1 MNYRGSS
8 FKRVASLCTFVTFT
22 CNVLLEC
29 KNKQKILRLC
39 STNIINFLWVL
50 TTCGYG
56 LHSNYFSFVNVKTRF
71 LTSKHGDRIPCAFQI
86 SSANITI
93 IVVPACR
100 LLLKG
105 WGPTWKDRISAARQQ
120 VQCLSWDNIIP
131 SRPPGSFRSSKPSLQ
146 GWGGTS
152 HLSIKF
158 QGRCFAKLQRLQ
170 IFVLVFFVPWKNPT
184 AIFVLHSLWKMM
196 KEITSLLIF
205 LPSKW
210 DYFAGGKF
218 TPTGGLGCR

>member
-1 MNYRGSS
+1 M
-8 FKRVASLCTFVTFT
+8 
-22 CNVLLEC
+22 
-29 KNKQKILRLC
+29 
-39 STNIINFLWVL
+39 

-56 LHSNYFSFVNVKTRF
+56 LHSNYFSFVNGKTRF
-71 LTSKHGDRIPCAFQI
+71 LTSKHNGDRFQI

-170 IFVLVFFVPWKNPT
+170 IFVLVFFLSRGKIRQQFLFYILCGKWWRKLRPYSSFYLQNG
-184 AIFVLHSLWKMM
+184 IILRGESSLQQVGWVVDKATD
-196 KEITSLLIF
+196 KISQRWTFNVYLN
-205 LPSKW
+205 
-210 DYFAGGKF
+210 
-218 TPTGGLGCR
+218 